1 MGSNSR
7 CSNYLQLQ
15 VWCGLLTVAMV
26 VMAAVLTSVKLIS
39 TEKDGVSTWKPQ
51 NATPTASVLAPFKS
65 GATFSFIQLTMS
77 PDEGS
82 WQSDTEISSC
92 ESCPL
97 VLLNNSIHC
106 TQDSL
111 YFFYAQVTFNM
122 QREDLD
128 TSEKRTVTLFK
139 NGRADKSARTLF
151 ESVFPSERLGS
162 PSEMSGS
169 VFVAK
174 IVRLQKGDSVSL
186 TITADYQRGPQ
197 NTYWGAYQLH

>member
-1 MGSNSR
+1 MGSKSR
-7 CSNYLQLQ
+7 CSNYLRLQ
-15 VWCGLLTVAMV
+15 VWCGLLTVAV
-26 VMAAVLTSVKLIS
+26 AVMAAVLTSIKLSS
-39 TEKDGVSTWKPQ
+39 TEKGGVSTWKPQ
-51 NATPTASVLAPFKS
+51 NATPTGTFVLHQKVKCVSCCFS
-65 GATFSFIQLTMS
+65 GPTFSFIQLTMS
-77 PDEGS
+77 SDEHS

-122 QREDLD
+122 Q
-128 TSEKRTVTLFK
+128 SKKGKRTVTLFK
-139 NGRADKSARTLF
+139 NARSDKSARTLF
-151 ESVFPSERLGS
+151 ESVFPSERQ
-162 PSEMSGS
+162 GS

-174 IVRLQKGDSVSL
+174 IVRLQKEDSVSL
-186 TITADYQRGPQ
+186 TITSDYQRGPQ